1 MTSLT
6 TTAIE
11 LEERHGPTV
20 THREATNTASIQ
32 VEPNVDPLLQA
43 SRLADSE
50 VPDGGYGW
58 VIVACCAVLAWWQIG
73 SSYSWG
79 VIQSVL
85 VENGLSTPTK
95 LSFVGSL
102 SPTIMAAVAV
112 LNSRVM
118 RSLGVRNSALL
129 AVSLIGLAEI
139 LSGFAVKSLPGLFI
153 TEGVLLG
160 LGYGYVFLHFVL
172 R

>member
-6 TTAIE
+6 TTALE
-11 LEERHGPTV
+11 LEEHSRPTV
-20 THREATNTASIQ
+20 THREGPNTSSVQ
-32 VEPNVDPLLQA
+32 EEPIADPLLQA

-50 VPDGGYGW
+50 VPEGGYGW
-58 VIVACCAVLAWWQIG
+58 VVVACCAVLAWWQIG

-102 SPTIMAAVAV
+102 SPTLMAAVAI
-112 LNSRVM
+112 LSSRVM
-118 RSLGVRNSALL
+118 RSLGVRKTALM
-129 AVSLIGLAEI
+129 AISLIGLAEI
-139 LSGFAVKSLPGLFI
+139 LSGFTVKSLPGLFI
-153 TEGVLLG
+153 TEGVVLG
-160 LGYGYVFLHFVL
+160 LGYGYVFPHFML